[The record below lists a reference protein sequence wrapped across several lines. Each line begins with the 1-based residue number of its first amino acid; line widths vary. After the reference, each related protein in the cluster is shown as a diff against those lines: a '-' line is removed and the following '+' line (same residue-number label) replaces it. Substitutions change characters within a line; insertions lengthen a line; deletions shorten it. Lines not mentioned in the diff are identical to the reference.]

1 MNLAQM
7 PENAADQHLDAP
19 DGDPI
24 AMLEA
29 LDCLRVAVTLY
40 DSRERLIYLNRHFGY
55 IFRAMPPAHALV
67 GRSYEELVRL
77 EIDSGEIAPDLYA
90 GSEDAYI
97 ADRKAQLARNDY
109 APRDI
114 HMADG
119 RIIEIKTRATA
130 DGGWIALWSDA
141 TSARHAMGRL
151 GTAIE
156 LSADAFAFWDADDRL
171 IMCNPEFAKLHGIR
185 HCDDLQGER
194 FEDLIRDVAQRR
206 LVTLD
211 GDAEA
216 WIGKRLETH
225 RARAGALTVQLANG
239 HAYLVRERAT
249 RDGGRATVYTDVTD
263 RQRAEAAFAEQGA
276 ALMATR
282 RVLDSQANYLA
293 DLTQRLD
300 HAEQGADAAKK
311 TFLRTMSHELKTPLN
326 AIIGFSDLLKSAP
339 GQFSTEQ
346 VCEYADLIHTAGG
359 NLLTMLNQILDLTKI
374 AAGRYPLSRK
384 AVPAR
389 VLLDGAYDL
398 VCGKAEDKSL
408 TLTVGDCGD
417 LAIHGDEN
425 ALATMVGELAR
436 NAVNF
441 TQNGGTVRLTAEARG
456 DRILIR
462 VADDGPGVSHL
473 DIERIAKPFEQACR
487 NTAAHCGGSGLG
499 LPLVKALAE
508 LQDGSLSFDSQHG
521 EGFTAT
527 LDLPA
532 A

>member
-1 MNLAQM
+1 MNLAQL

-40 DSRERLIYLNRHFGY
+40 DSRERLIYLNRHFAY

-90 GSEDAYI
+90 GGEDAYI
-97 ADRKAQLARNDY
+97 AGRKAQLARNDY

-185 HCDDLQGER
+185 HRDDLQGER

-211 GDAEA
+211 GDAE
-216 WIGKRLETH
+216 RLDRKAPRNAPRPRRCADRATGQWP
-225 RARAGALTVQLANG
+225 RLSGARAGHARRRPRHRLYRRHRPPARRSRLCRTGRGAHGDAPRARQPGQLSRRSDPAP
-239 HAYLVRERAT
+239 RP
-249 RDGGRATVYTDVTD
+249 GRAG
-263 RQRAEAAFAEQGA
+263 RGRGEE
-276 ALMATR
+276 
-282 RVLDSQANYLA
+282 
-293 DLTQRLD
+293 DL
-300 HAEQGADAAKK
+300 
-311 TFLRTMSHELKTPLN
+311 
-326 AIIGFSDLLKSAP
+326 SA
-339 GQFSTEQ
+339 
-346 VCEYADLIHTAGG
+346 H
-359 NLLTMLNQILDLTKI
+359 
-374 AAGRYPLSRK
+374 
-384 AVPAR
+384 
-389 VLLDGAYDL
+389 
-398 VCGKAEDKSL
+398 
-408 TLTVGDCGD
+408 
-417 LAIHGDEN
+417 DE
-425 ALATMVGELAR
+425 
-436 NAVNF
+436 
-441 TQNGGTVRLTAEARG
+441 
-456 DRILIR
+456 
-462 VADDGPGVSHL
+462 P
-473 DIERIAKPFEQACR
+473 
-487 NTAAHCGGSGLG
+487 
-499 LPLVKALAE
+499 
-508 LQDGSLSFDSQHG
+508 
-521 EGFTAT
+521 
-527 LDLPA
+527 
-532 A
+532 